1 MCTIL
6 NKRNYIPLAFLGILI
21 ILGAASF
28 LYQTLN
34 GMGVTGLREPVVWGL
49 YVVNFTFFMGLGA
62 GILMYLTVI
71 SMQKGISEE
80 FKFFSSV
87 IAFISLSLAGV
98 FILLDL
104 GRIDRFYY
112 IVIYPHP
119 KSPLFWDFIVLN
131 ALLAMSAVY
140 SYLSFQKIAPFKF
153 QLLNMPALFISR
165 VFKKAND
172 LALRIGSFIILFLI
186 TALYFITTKVFT
198 DTTARPEWHTPIL
211 GIIFIIS
218 ALLCGLASLVILKS
232 YCVNIT
238 GTENNR
244 PFSDLARRLL
254 VFLLSVDLI
263 MILLN
268 YGIGRQ
274 NLLIQ
279 ESRSIFS
286 ILLLLSLIIGNALP
300 VFFILVSKKN
310 KMISNRIVPV
320 LILAGILLKRAD
332 IIISAYFGRWIPLA
346 SKISYIPT
354 FPEIFIVLSVYS
366 AAILAIMAIFYI
378 YARPK
383 LK

>member
-6 NKRNYIPLAFLGILI
+6 NKRNYILLAFLGILI

-62 GILMYLTVI
+62 GVLMYLTVI
-71 SMQKGISEE
+71 SIQKGISEE

-112 IVIYPHP
+112 IAIYPHF

-131 ALLAMSAVY
+131 TLLAVSAVY

-153 QLLNMPALFISR
+153 QLLNMPALFIGR
-165 VFKKAND
+165 IFKKAND

-198 DTTARPEWHTPIL
+198 DTAARPEWHTPLL

-232 YCVNIT
+232 YCVNTT
-238 GTENNR
+238 GAENNK
-244 PFSDLARRLL
+244 PFSDLAIRLL
-254 VFLLSVDLI
+254 VFLLLLDVI
-263 MILLN
+263 MIFLN
-268 YGIGRQ
+268 YGIGRR
-274 NLLIQ
+274 NSLIQ
-279 ESRSIFS
+279 ESQSIFS
-286 ILLLLSLIIGNALP
+286 ILLFLSLIIGNALP
-300 VFFILVSKKN
+300 VFFILVSKNN
-310 KMISNRIVPV
+310 KMTSNRIVPV
-320 LILAGILLKRAD
+320 LILVGILLKRAD

-346 SKISYIPT
+346 FKISYIPT

-366 AAILAIMAIFYI
+366 AAILAIMAIFYTYI
-378 YARPK
+378 RQK

>member
-1 MCTIL
+1 MYTIL
-6 NKRNYIPLAFLGILI
+6 NKRNYILLAFLGILI
-21 ILGAASF
+21 ILGASSF

-71 SMQKGISEE
+71 SIQKGISEE

-112 IVIYPHP
+112 IAIYPHP

-153 QLLNMPALFISR
+153 QLLNIPALFIGL

-172 LALRIGSFIILFLI
+172 LALRIGSFITLFLI

-198 DTTARPEWHTPIL
+198 DTAARPEWHTPLL

-232 YCVNIT
+232 YCVDTAGI
-238 GTENNR
+238 ENNK
-244 PFSDLARRLL
+244 PFSDLARRLS
-254 VFLLSVDLI
+254 VFLLLLDVV
-263 MILLN
+263 MIFLN
-268 YGIGRQ
+268 YGIGRR
-274 NLLIQ
+274 NTLIQ
-279 ESRSIFS
+279 ESQSIFP

-300 VFFILVSKKN
+300 VFLILVSKKN
-310 KMISNRIVPV
+310 KIILNRIVPV
-320 LILAGILLKRAD
+320 LILAGVLLKRAD
-332 IIISAYFGRWIPLA
+332 IIISAYFRRWIPLA
-346 SKISYIPT
+346 FKISYVPT
-354 FPEIFIVLSVYS
+354 FSEILIVLGVYS
-366 AAILAIMAIFYI
+366 AAILAIMAIFYS
-378 YARPK
+378 YRQK

>member
-1 MCTIL
+1 MYTIL
-6 NKRNYIPLAFLGILI
+6 NKRNYILLAFLGILI
-21 ILGAASF
+21 ILGASSF

-71 SMQKGISEE
+71 SIQKGISEE
-80 FKFFSSV
+80 FKFLSSV

-98 FILLDL
+98 FIFLDL

-112 IVIYPHP
+112 IAIYPHF

-131 ALLAMSAVY
+131 ALLAMSASY

-153 QLLNMPALFISR
+153 QLLNIPALFIGW

-172 LALRIGSFIILFLI
+172 LALRIGSFAILFLI

-198 DTTARPEWHTPIL
+198 DTTARPEWHTPFL

-232 YCVNIT
+232 YCVNTT
-238 GTENNR
+238 GAENNK
-244 PFSDLARRLL
+244 PFSDLAIRLL
-254 VFLLSVDLI
+254 VFLLLLDVI
-263 MILLN
+263 MIFLN
-268 YGIGRQ
+268 YGIGRR
-274 NLLIQ
+274 NSLIQ
-279 ESRSIFS
+279 ESQSIFS
-286 ILLLLSLIIGNALP
+286 IFLFLSLIIGNALP
-300 VFFILVSKKN
+300 VFLILVSRKN
-310 KMISNRIVPV
+310 KMILDRIVPV
-320 LILAGILLKRAD
+320 LILAGVLLKRTD

-346 SKISYIPT
+346 FKIAYIPT
-354 FPEIFIVLSVYS
+354 FPEILIVLSVYS
-366 AAILAIMAIFYI
+366 AAILAIMAIFHTYI
-378 YARPK
+378 RQK